1 MAGSA
6 PAPVKSA
13 MRTLDVIELVVAH
26 RKGITA
32 NEIGAAL
39 TIPVSSLSYLLATL
53 ADRDYLRREGRQYLP
68 GPGLERLRVPLDELS
83 LEDRVA
89 PLLRAIRSELN
100 ETASFFVRQGWDMAA
115 LVTEASAQALR
126 YAIEPG
132 ELKPTHALAAG
143 KALLATLS
151 EGELAQYFAEARR
164 DSLTERTVCSEA
176 GLRSQLAEIRARGYA
191 EAIEESTEGICS
203 LGCAIAVGG
212 KTVGAIGV
220 AIPTVRFDGD
230 LRARTV
236 VLLRRTA
243 EALSG
248 A

>member
-26 RKGITA
+26 RKGISA

-53 ADRDYLRREGRQYLP
+53 VDRDYLRREGRQYLP
-68 GPGLERLRVPLDELS
+68 GPGLDRLRAPVDELS
-83 LEDRVA
+83 LQDRVA

-100 ETASFFVRQGWDMAA
+100 ETVSFMVRHGWELEA
-115 LVTEASAQALR
+115 LVTEASDHALR

-132 ELKPTHALAAG
+132 ERKPIHALASG
-143 KALLATLS
+143 KALLATFS
-151 EGELAQYFAEARR
+151 EVELGRYFAEAPRER
-164 DSLTERTVCSEA
+164 LTPRTVCDEA
-176 GLRSQLAEIRARGYA
+176 GLRAQLAEVRARGYA

-203 LGCAIAVGG
+203 LGCSIVTAG
-212 KTVGAIGV
+212 KAVGAIGV
-220 AIPTVRFDGD
+220 AVPTVRFTDD
-230 LRARTV
+230 LVAKTIN
-236 VLLRRTA
+236 LLRRTA
-243 EALSG
+243 EALR